1 MLKRF
6 RPDDPAFLAQIEC
19 RLKTVLRH
27 VGMCHPGLLS
37 VTLAVPEIPC
47 AGLPGAFR
55 DLFYWSRPAAQH
67 EILGFGVVA
76 TFCAE
81 GEARWLKLGAAFDG
95 WRKHWR
101 HEDADH
107 TGLQPL
113 ALGGFA
119 FAAQLDSSATLPSAR
134 LNVPELLLRR
144 QGETRALTFTFSA
157 VPDEATITSA
167 MARLRQLMTA
177 LIHKSRP
184 AHASSALQRLDD
196 AQADQAWLGRAAQA
210 VSDIRSGKL
219 DKVVLS
225 RRVSFQSTQDFDQ
238 TRVMADLEQRY
249 PTCTLFATDTTD
261 DSVFL
266 GASPETLVRLQDG
279 EVYCDALAGTAWE
292 ERHTAFAA
300 DQKLL
305 ADVKNGREH
314 RLVVQ
319 AIAEALRP
327 LCAHLEVPDAPQI
340 RRLGHLR
347 HLWSSLR
354 GQVKTGISLLDLLQ
368 CVHPTP
374 AVGGYPRQAAL
385 DWLTQQGEQRE
396 GWYTGAIGW
405 LDATGDGEFAV
416 ALRCA
421 HLQGRVARLHAG
433 AGIVAGSE
441 PQHELAE
448 TEAKFAAM
456 LHALGAGHD

>member
-6 RPDDPAFLAQIEC
+6 RPDDPDFLEQIEN
-19 RLKTVLRH
+19 RLKTVLQH
-27 VGMCHPGLLS
+27 AENTGTGLLS
-37 VTLAVPEIPC
+37 VTLAAPEIHC
-47 AGLPGAFR
+47 TGLPGAFHE
-55 DLFYWSRPAAQH
+55 LFYWSRPAAQH
-67 EILGFGVVA
+67 EILGLGVAVA
-76 TFCAE
+76 FRAE
-81 GEARWLKLGAAFDG
+81 GEERWSRLSGTFDD

-107 TGLQPL
+107 TGLHPL

-119 FAAQLDSSATLPSAR
+119 FAAKPDSRASLPSAQ
-134 LNVPELLLRR
+134 LSVPELLLRR
-144 QGETRALTFTFSA
+144 QGETCALTFTFPA
-157 VPDEATITSA
+157 PPDDAATTSA
-167 MARLRQLMTA
+167 IARLRQLMTA
-177 LIHKSRP
+177 LVQQGG
-184 AHASSALQRLDD
+184 AHAAGPLQRLDD
-196 AQADQAWLGRAAQA
+196 AQTDQAWLGRAAQA
-210 VSDIRSGKL
+210 VRDIRKGKL

-225 RRVSFQSTQDFDQ
+225 RRVSFRTGQNFDPA
-238 TRVMADLEQRY
+238 RVMADLEQHY
-249 PTCTLFATDTTD
+249 PSCTLFATGTADGG
-261 DSVFL
+261 VFL
-266 GASPETLVRLQDG
+266 GASPETLVRLQDR
-279 EVYCDALAGTAWE
+279 EVYCDALAGTSWGEGQA
-292 ERHTAFAA
+292 TPAA
-300 DQKLL
+300 DRKLL

-327 LCAHLEVPDAPQI
+327 LCARLEVPNAPRI
-340 RRLGHLR
+340 LHLGHLR

-354 GQVKTGISLLDLLQ
+354 GRVKAGVSLLDLLQ
-368 CVHPTP
+368 RVHPTP

-405 LDATGDGEFAV
+405 LDANGDGEFAV

-421 HLQGRVARLHAG
+421 HLHGKVAHLYAG

-441 PQHELAE
+441 PQRELAE

-456 LHALGAGHD
+456 LHALGAGHG